1 MKRWQANMLL
11 LLAAV
16 IWGAAFTAQ
25 SVGMEHLG
33 PFSFNAIRFSIG
45 GVVMLP
51 VVAFRQRSLKKKAAG
66 PEAGFTKRLVFTGV
80 LCGLLLTLANSIQQI
95 GLLYTSPGKAGFI
108 TALYVIIVPV
118 IGLFFG
124 NRPTLRLW
132 ISVVIAVAGMYL
144 LCVTDTF
151 SVEKGDILI
160 MICALIFAVHI
171 MAIDRLAH
179 DLDGITMSC
188 IQFLTAGVI
197 CSAIVP
203 LTGEV
208 ITLGA
213 VKSAAIP
220 LLYAG
225 VFSCSFAYTFQTVG
239 QQNTTPTA
247 ASLLLSTE
255 SVFAAIAAWL
265 LIGDTMTVREIF
277 GGLLS
282 FLAVILSQLPSKKP
296 TV

>member
-1 MKRWQANMLL
+1 MLL

-118 IGLFFG
+118 IGLFFV

>member
-1 MKRWQANMLL
+1 MLL

>member
-1 MKRWQANMLL
+1 MLL

-203 LTGEV
+203 FTGEV

>member
-1 MKRWQANMLL
+1 MLL

-51 VVAFRQRSLKKKAAG
+51 VVALRQRSLKKKAAG

>member
-1 MKRWQANMLL
+1 MLL

-277 GGLLS
+277 GGMLS